1 MAVLN
6 LVHEILHSFGAEH
19 DPAGIYIKLPI
30 EIDYLSHFGTSLCFY
45 RCKLELEDIFL
56 QINMVKGQKTM
67 EAVIS

>member
-30 EIDYLSHFGTSLCFY
+30 
-45 RCKLELEDIFL
+45 K
-56 QINMVKGQKTM
+56 INDMKQNLNFHRSK
-67 EAVIS
+67 